1 MKIDLVN
8 VSKAYGQGD
17 AQFWALKDAT
27 VSATEGD
34 FISIVGP
41 SGSGKS
47 TMLHI
52 FGCLDKPTEGEV
64 RVDDQPIATFSDRQM
79 SNIRRDH
86 IGFVFQQYF
95 LNASDDA
102 AECAAAYATGRGEG
116 RQEEG
121 SQCAGDSGI
130 GNQASIVSFSAI
142 RRRAATCG
150 HCPCIGKFTK
160 HCIGRRANR
169 LTRYKDRKERA
180 GHADGAQQREESRRC
195 RCHARRSSRGEGQ
208 VHDSRSG
215 WEDLMTKTIWIIGA
229 VVVVAIGIA
238 AGVIFAGKNDPQAIA
253 ATSTKGT
260 GIDAIEATA
269 AVAQQASTPE
279 PVQAV
284 VQETVQVESDSASD
298 AGAIVI
304 ETLDELFANASAYSN
319 KEVVV
324 RGTIVTQCISGC
336 TFSLED
342 GTAVIAVE
350 LIDDALDNVLDRGS
364 IGRSVEVR
372 GTVETS
378 PQLAIVIENPDDWNY
393 LD

>member
-1 MKIDLVN
+1 
-8 VSKAYGQGD
+8 
-17 AQFWALKDAT
+17 
-27 VSATEGD
+27 
-34 FISIVGP
+34 
-41 SGSGKS
+41 
-47 TMLHI
+47 
-52 FGCLDKPTEGEV
+52 
-64 RVDDQPIATFSDRQM
+64 
-79 SNIRRDH
+79 
-86 IGFVFQQYF
+86 
-95 LNASDDA
+95 
-102 AECAAAYATGRGEG
+102 
-116 RQEEG
+116 
-121 SQCAGDSGI
+121 
-130 GNQASIVSFSAI
+130 
-142 RRRAATCG
+142 
-150 HCPCIGKFTK
+150 
-160 HCIGRRANR
+160 
-169 LTRYKDRKERA
+169 
-180 GHADGAQQREESRRC
+180 
-195 RCHARRSSRGEGQ
+195 
-208 VHDSRSG
+208 
-215 WEDLMTKTIWIIGA
+215 MTKTTWIIGA

-238 AGVIFAGKNDPQAIA
+238 AGVIFTGKNDPQAIA

-260 GIDAIEATA
+260 GIDAIETTA

>member
-1 MKIDLVN
+1 
-8 VSKAYGQGD
+8 
-17 AQFWALKDAT
+17 
-27 VSATEGD
+27 
-34 FISIVGP
+34 
-41 SGSGKS
+41 
-47 TMLHI
+47 
-52 FGCLDKPTEGEV
+52 
-64 RVDDQPIATFSDRQM
+64 
-79 SNIRRDH
+79 
-86 IGFVFQQYF
+86 
-95 LNASDDA
+95 
-102 AECAAAYATGRGEG
+102 
-116 RQEEG
+116 
-121 SQCAGDSGI
+121 
-130 GNQASIVSFSAI
+130 
-142 RRRAATCG
+142 
-150 HCPCIGKFTK
+150 
-160 HCIGRRANR
+160 
-169 LTRYKDRKERA
+169 
-180 GHADGAQQREESRRC
+180 
-195 RCHARRSSRGEGQ
+195 
-208 VHDSRSG
+208 
-215 WEDLMTKTIWIIGA
+215 MTKTIWIIGA

-304 ETLDELFANASAYSN
+304 ETLDELFANAAVYSN

-324 RGTIVTQCISGC
+324 RGTIVTQ
-336 TFSLED
+336 
-342 GTAVIAVE
+342 
-350 LIDDALDNVLDRGS
+350 DNVLDRGS